1 MKLRMPFLEHR
12 FRARALTAPGHD
24 LLWPAQTRDQQKFGI
39 FDSVVSGRPAPSPRR
54 RASQD
59 ITGGVAASSQRQFH
73 WPQAAELSWDT
84 DDIAEI

>member
-59 ITGGVAASSQRQFH
+59 MRVKFSKDIRLPLNTRRREFVAGK
-73 WPQAAELSWDT
+73 
-84 DDIAEI
+84 